1 MACKPCY
8 LPKSPGGL
16 VHFLFTDSPWVIHQ
30 ATLFRFFCSRSV
42 SSCLCPVFFSSCV
55 VLPFS
60 HSLFIRSC
68 QHSNHSTNTG
78 ILDHQSSRLHAP
90 SLCLS
95 TRNSHSVTLCVDGH
109 LQYLVGRCEPCHML
123 EEPSSYCPITD
134 KRILFIYRVATNS
147 RWHIIVPGPQ
157 MEPQRLSTH
166 WFLAHLV
173 MLENQQG

>member
-1 MACKPCY
+1 M
-8 LPKSPGGL
+8 
-16 VHFLFTDSPWVIHQ
+16 
-30 ATLFRFFCSRSV
+30 LFRFFCSRSV

-60 HSLFIRSC
+60 HSLFIRSV
-68 QHSNHSTNTG
+68 NT
-78 ILDHQSSRLHAP
+78 P
-90 SLCLS
+90 SIQPTQASLT
-95 TRNSHSVTLCVDGH
+95 TRAVVCMHPGCASLQNSHSVTLCVDGH
-109 LQYLVGRCEPCHML
+109 LQYLVGRCEPCQML

-134 KRILFIYRVATNS
+134 KRILYIYKVATNS